1 MQHLIFSGFELQL
14 YRLDEWY
21 CIYWMGNKVFEEHM
35 QTLNGLLQDRRDRLN
50 WKGVDE
56 RAGLTEKEIRSLESI
71 NFLESQVEM
80 IQALHNA
87 SAGMMEVS
95 WFLQPSTSSNVH
107 SSHYL
112 PLALSS
118 RLQMLRATSSSS
130 KPSFPLSSSSTSSST
145 YPSSLSLEKSTFL
158 LRFKFLNP
166 SSSTPALNQVENFFW
181 PSWVEERTR
190 SVLVQDSESLK
201 LSIKFFEEATD
212 VLEKLMKRSGRERK
226 TELCEARFGEVS
238 WRDDT
243 GRHYCV

>member
-95 WFLQPSTSSNVH
+95 
-107 SSHYL
+107 
-112 PLALSS
+112 
-118 RLQMLRATSSSS
+118 
-130 KPSFPLSSSSTSSST
+130 
-145 YPSSLSLEKSTFL
+145 
-158 LRFKFLNP
+158 
-166 SSSTPALNQVENFFW
+166 
-181 PSWVEERTR
+181 
-190 SVLVQDSESLK
+190 
-201 LSIKFFEEATD
+201 
-212 VLEKLMKRSGRERK
+212 
-226 TELCEARFGEVS
+226 
-238 WRDDT
+238 
-243 GRHYCV
+243 